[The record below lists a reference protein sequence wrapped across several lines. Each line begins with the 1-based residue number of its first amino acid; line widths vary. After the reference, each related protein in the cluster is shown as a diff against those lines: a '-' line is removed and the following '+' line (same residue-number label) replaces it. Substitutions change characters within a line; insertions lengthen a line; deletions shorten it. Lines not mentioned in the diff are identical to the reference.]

1 MMSKPPETLKITT
14 PTDRDVVITRSFDA
28 PRDMVYE
35 CYTKPEL
42 VKRWLGVHA
51 GFTLAV
57 CDIDLRVGGKYRW
70 VWRGPGG
77 FEMGM
82 GGVYKEIKAPERIVS
97 TEKFDQSWYPGDG
110 ALSTL
115 SLIERDGRT
124 TSTMTVTYESKEARD
139 IVLKSPM
146 DQGMEAGYKELE
158 KVLQDLQSAQSA
170 QPAQPEKAVGA
181 KS

>member
-1 MMSKPPETLKITT
+1 MSKIAETLKITT

-28 PRDMVYE
+28 PRDLVYE
-35 CYTKPEL
+35 CHTKPEL

-51 GFTLAV
+51 GFTMEV
-57 CDIDLRVGGKYRW
+57 CEMDVRVGGKYRW

-110 ALSTL
+110 ALNTL

-124 TSTMTVTYESKEARD
+124 TSIMTVTYESKEARD

-158 KVLQDLQSAQSA
+158 KVLENVLLSTQAGSAA
-170 QPAQPEKAVGA
+170 GRKA
-181 KS
+181 

>member
-1 MMSKPPETLKITT
+1 MNKSAETLKITT

-28 PRDMVYE
+28 PRELVYRCHTE
-35 CYTKPEL
+35 PEL
-42 VKRWLGVHA
+42 VKRWLGIHA
-51 GFTLAV
+51 GFTMEV
-57 CDIDLRVGGKYRW
+57 CEMDVRVGGKYRW

-110 ALSTL
+110 ALNTL

-124 TSTMTVTYESKEARD
+124 TSIMTVTYESKEARD

-146 DQGMEAGYKELE
+146 DQGMESGYKELE
-158 KVLQDLQSAQSA
+158 KVLQELLSVQT
-170 QPAQPEKAVGA
+170 EKAVGA